1 MTSQIF
7 IQTCERLAAGC
18 LFSVCQ
24 LVNVTFLT
32 TFSRA
37 DETSSS
43 ISNRKPGNY
52 LLDKLMRGWK
62 CKVLENSGDFVVHC
76 PCLQMSLC
84 RRFVWMTKK
93 RLSFHFSS
101 ERIKLQTFALTINKK
116 SPTTTLES
124 RIDSFLSNLRSSVQ
138 RLPVNRERSWL
149 SHVDEQSIMPI
160 NLFNLFNLFDSF
172 WTDPW
177 SLILDPVIRW
187 SSLLRDNFI
196 FRKIYIT
203 YNWSAC

>member
-1 MTSQIF
+1 MGENAKNWKIVA
-7 IQTCERLAAGC
+7 IL
-18 LFSVCQ
+18 
-24 LVNVTFLT
+24 
-32 TFSRA
+32 
-37 DETSSS
+37 SS
-43 ISNRKPGNY
+43 IARVY
-52 LLDKLMRGWK
+52 R
-62 CKVLENSGDFVVHC
+62 
-76 PCLQMSLC
+76 CLCAEGLC
-84 RRFVWMTKK
+84 EWQKK

-160 NLFNLFNLFDSF
+160 NLFNLFDSF

-187 SSLLRDNFI
+187 SSLLRDSFI